1 MKALVFGSNGG
12 IGSCVS
18 RQLTQQGHRV
28 VDVNRAELD
37 CSDNDLEQHVSDII
51 SNTEPDWIFNCV
63 GILGDN
69 QSDYRSVFDANFG
82 LAWAIVRY
90 YIEHPDQA
98 VKIMLTGSAVHN
110 QPRRNLVLYA
120 ASKSALHNMW
130 QSTEDIFAGTNVH
143 IALVHPP
150 RVNTAML
157 NGRPGASLEPEYV
170 AQVMID
176 LTRTMK
182 SRTLLELGT

>member
-1 MKALVFGSNGG
+1 MRAMVFGSSGG
-12 IGSCVS
+12 IGACVS

-28 VDVNRAELD
+28 TNIDRSQLE
-37 CSDNDLEQHVSDII
+37 CGSEDLEHQVADII
-51 SNTEPDWIFNCV
+51 SHTEPDWIFNCV
-63 GILGDN
+63 GTLGNN
-69 QSDYRSVFDANFG
+69 QSEYRLVFDANFG
-82 LAWAIVRY
+82 LAWAIVRH

-150 RVNTAML
+150 RVNTTML

>member
-1 MKALVFGSNGG
+1 MRALVFGSGGG
-12 IGSCVS
+12 IGACVS
-18 RQLTQQGHRV
+18 RQLAQQGHTV
-28 VDVNRAELD
+28 VDVNRSQLD
-37 CSDNDLEQHVSDII
+37 CASDDLEQQVSDII
-51 SNTEPDWIFNCV
+51 TRTEPDWIFNCI
-63 GILGDN
+63 GTLGNN

-82 LAWAIVRY
+82 SAWAIVRH
-90 YIEHPDQA
+90 YIQNPNQS

-150 RVNTAML
+150 RVNTRML
-157 NGRPGASLEPEYV
+157 NGRTGDSLEPEYV

>member
-1 MKALVFGSNGG
+1 
-12 IGSCVS
+12 
-18 RQLTQQGHRV
+18 
-28 VDVNRAELD
+28 
-37 CSDNDLEQHVSDII
+37 
-51 SNTEPDWIFNCV
+51 
-63 GILGDN
+63 
-69 QSDYRSVFDANFG
+69 
-82 LAWAIVRY
+82 
-90 YIEHPDQA
+90 
-98 VKIMLTGSAVHN
+98 VHN

-182 SRTLLELGT
+182 SRTLLEIGT